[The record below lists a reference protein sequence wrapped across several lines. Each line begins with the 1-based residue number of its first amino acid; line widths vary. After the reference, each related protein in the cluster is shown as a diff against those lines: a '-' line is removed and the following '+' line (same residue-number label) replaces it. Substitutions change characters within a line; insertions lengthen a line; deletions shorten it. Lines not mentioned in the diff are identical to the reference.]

1 MKKFMISYMD
11 NMNFAFQ
18 TKFMLDKHIDG
29 GITDVKI
36 LFGNKID
43 DIKYKKNDVLMWNW
57 IEKIL
62 PIAMEC
68 DDDILI
74 MEDDVRFGKSLM
86 DMPIDDYDICWI
98 GFRRGRLEH
107 KKQRITGTQCLY
119 IKKHVLKDIY
129 DNFCSYKRKIHVD
142 HALSKFCVA
151 NEKKYKVYQPKLSYC
166 YEQEHTSLI
175 SLDNWSKY
183 TKKNHKLK

>member
-18 TKFMLDKHIDG
+18 TKFMLDRI
-29 GITDVKI
+29 GITDTKI

-43 DIKYKKNDVLMWNW
+43 DIKYKKNQVCMWNW

-74 MEDDVRFGKSLM
+74 MEDDVRFSKSLM
-86 DMPIDDYDICWI
+86 DVPIDDYDICWI
-98 GFRRGRLEH
+98 GFRRGRLEN
-107 KKQRITGTQCLY
+107 KRQRITGSQCLY

-151 NEKKYKVYQPKLSYC
+151 NEKKYKVYQPKLSYI

-175 SLDNWSKY
+175 SKDNWSQY
-183 TKKNHKLK
+183 TKKKIN